1 MGSKSN
7 ELIDSLF
14 KKGAVYKLQ
23 CDKCKSVSIQ
33 ITQNNQ
39 PDLYCL
45 DCGGSCKI
53 VK

>member
-1 MGSKSN
+1 MENKSN
-7 ELIDSLF
+7 ELIDPLLQ
-14 KKGAVYKLQ
+14 KGTVYKLQ
-23 CDKCKSVSIQ
+23 CEKCKSVSIQ